1 MVSLIGELT
10 VSAVSTLIMKA
21 KKAFFLGFFIRF
33 DFCKIFH
40 VYNRDVVTQNLTQGV
55 MGFKLEQLGK
65 HPS

>member
-10 VSAVSTLIMKA
+10 VSAASTLIMKA
-21 KKAFFLGFFIRF
+21 KKAFFRIFIRF

>member
-10 VSAVSTLIMKA
+10 VSAASTLIMKI
-21 KKAFFLGFFIRF
+21 KKAFFRIFIRF
-33 DFCKIFH
+33 DFCKIFY
-40 VYNRDVVTQNLTQGV
+40 VYNTDVVTQNLTQGV